1 MVSLIRMREIPLGNK
16 NIVGANIAG
25 MRKQRHIKQKELVA
39 RMQAMGVDI
48 NPSSYSKLESQ
59 RRTVND
65 KELWAISKIFC
76 VLVDDLFV
84 SP

>member
-1 MVSLIRMREIPLGNK
+1 MREIPLGNK

-59 RRTVND
+59 RRTVSR
-65 KELWAISKIFC
+65 ERF
-76 VLVDDLFV
+76 
-84 SP
+84 

>member
-1 MVSLIRMREIPLGNK
+1 MREIPLGNK